1 MYNACCGCIK
11 SECPSFAQCDQ
22 ESRIM
27 PHDRHCTHADSY
39 MMFFCGPIEAPF
51 LLLNPQRRT
60 HMHKNEAKHASGQ
73 KVKPPSD

>member
-1 MYNACCGCIK
+1 
-11 SECPSFAQCDQ
+11 
-22 ESRIM
+22 M